1 METEWFQNRI
11 AELNEENQ
19 KLEVRVDDLMRIIA
33 KKDDYI
39 LSLVMKLDSIQEGE

>member
-19 KLEVRVDDLMRIIA
+19 KLEVRVDELMRIIA